1 MWRSI
6 RHKLLFWFLL
16 LSVLP
21 MLVLS
26 AVNYHIS
33 ADLITKEVRNG
44 LEAIALGKAQAL
56 EASIGNIRA
65 TVSNFSRSP
74 AIIQAINILQNQP
87 QAAITGRYMQY
98 FQAVIDN
105 FGYSSLILTDAQG
118 KLLYTSDGSI
128 RNIQDIPEIEKVFNR
143 ATTLIEPSI
152 SDFTESREQ
161 LVFYVAAPVM
171 DTDNSILG
179 AIIVGFGNNSI
190 ELITSDYTGLGL
202 TGEVLLI
209 APVRDQL
216 RLINLNRHQISKNT
230 LSVAELLMDQ
240 ELITQA
246 VNGDGGI
253 ATTTDYRQQE
263 VILSKEYIPSLH
275 GGIIVKI
282 DTAEAQSSLAQLRN
296 SAIAISGLIT
306 VLVILIAL
314 NLAKSISQPIID
326 LTQVTRSIV
335 SGEFNWEAPIDTN
348 DEIGR
353 LARSFNAMLNRLHHS
368 FMDLE
373 AINQELEDRVEERTK
388 SLQWANLEIQML
400 NEKLQEENLRMS
412 SELEITKRLQQLILP
427 RDHELLKISNLDI
440 AGFMQPATEVGGDYY
455 DVIQNNGSIRIG
467 VGDITGHG
475 LESGI
480 LMIMLQTAI
489 RTLTHSQENDP
500 VRFMN
505 ILNQV
510 IYENVQRM
518 NTDKSLSLLLL
529 EYSNNRINLSGQH
542 EEVII
547 AHPDGTV
554 ECIDTMDLGFPLGLE
569 ADISQFVNQY
579 SIDLSRGDVVV
590 LYTDGITEAENS
602 EHQFYSKERLC
613 QVIQRHIH
621 LTAGEIREE
630 IIADLKAHIGSQTI
644 FDDITLVVLKR
655 K

>member
-1 MWRSI
+1 
-6 RHKLLFWFLL
+6 
-16 LSVLP
+16 V
-21 MLVLS
+21 
-26 AVNYHIS
+26 
-33 ADLITKEVRNG
+33 
-44 LEAIALGKAQAL
+44 
-56 EASIGNIRA
+56 
-65 TVSNFSRSP
+65 
-74 AIIQAINILQNQP
+74 
-87 QAAITGRYMQY
+87 
-98 FQAVIDN
+98 
-105 FGYSSLILTDAQG
+105 
-118 KLLYTSDGSI
+118 
-128 RNIQDIPEIEKVFNR
+128 
-143 ATTLIEPSI
+143 
-152 SDFTESREQ
+152 
-161 LVFYVAAPVM
+161 
-171 DTDNSILG
+171 
-179 AIIVGFGNNSI
+179 
-190 ELITSDYTGLGL
+190 
-202 TGEVLLI
+202 
-209 APVRDQL
+209 
-216 RLINLNRHQISKNT
+216 
-230 LSVAELLMDQ
+230 
-240 ELITQA
+240 
-246 VNGDGGI
+246 
-253 ATTTDYRQQE
+253 
-263 VILSKEYIPSLH
+263 
-275 GGIIVKI
+275 
-282 DTAEAQSSLAQLRN
+282 QLRN

-373 AINQELEDRVEERTK
+373 AINQELEDRVEERTR

-412 SELEITKRLQQLILP
+412 SELAITQRLQQLILP

-489 RTLTHSQENDP
+489 RTLTHSQEKNP

-542 EEVII
+542 EEAII

-554 ECIDTMDLGFPLGLE
+554 ECIDTIDLGFPLGLE

-621 LTAGEIREE
+621 LTAREIREE

>member
-16 LSVLP
+16 LSVVP
-21 MLVLS
+21 MIVLS

-33 ADLITKEVRNG
+33 ADLISKEVRNG
-44 LEAIALGKAQAL
+44 LEAIAQGKAQAL
-56 EASIGNIRA
+56 ESTIGNTRA
-65 TVSNFSRSP
+65 AVSNFSRSP
-74 AIIQAINILQNQP
+74 AIIQAINLLQNQP
-87 QAAITGRYMQY
+87 EGAITVRYLEY
-98 FQAVIDN
+98 LRAVIDN
-105 FGYSSLILTDAQG
+105 FSYSSLILTDAQG
-118 KLLYTSDGSI
+118 KLLYTSDGYISK
-128 RNIQDIPEIEKVFNR
+128 IQDIPEVEKVFNR
-143 ATTLIEPSI
+143 SATLIEPSI
-152 SDFTESREQ
+152 SDFTVSREQ
-161 LVFYVAAPVM
+161 LVFYVASPVL
-171 DTDNSILG
+171 DTNNSILG
-179 AIIVGFGNNSI
+179 AIIVGFSNKNI

-202 TGEVLLI
+202 TGEILLI
-209 APVRDQL
+209 ARVNDQL
-216 RLINLNRHQISKNT
+216 SLVNTNRHPVNKKT
-230 LSVAELLMDQ
+230 LSIAELLKDQ
-240 ELITQA
+240 DLINQA
-246 VNGDGGI
+246 VNGISGI
-253 ATTTDYRQQE
+253 ANTTDYRQQE
-263 VILSKEYIPSLH
+263 VLLSKEYIPSLH

-282 DTAEAQSSLAQLRN
+282 DMAEALSSLAQMRN

-373 AINQELEDRVEERTK
+373 AINQELEDRVEERTR

-542 EEVII
+542 EEAII

-590 LYTDGITEAENS
+590 LYTDGITEAENPD
-602 EHQFYSKERLC
+602 HQFYGKERLC

-621 LTAGEIREE
+621 LTAREIREQ